1 MKEGGATHK
10 HHQHPTLVHG
20 GFLRI
25 HHIASHYPCA
35 LHKYMFHIIERFHT
49 LPAKAHL
56 DAAAGEGALP
66 LRLPQDILATETPKW
81 THEVSGNLFSWRSLY
96 EKLRCK
102 TYLVPITYLSKY
114 ICQRWWNRRIA
125 GKPLGEA
132 VNFQFLNSHHT
143 RTCGRL
149 MPSTKPEWNS
159 FRPLAFLLAVAQVT
173 SVFWWTG
180 VCNELAM
187 WRLQKAFSNSSATH
201 DNERVKCSDL
211 FVGLSLKVSS
221 RLELW
226 QTQTLLVAH
235 ATSSISSFTWKI
247 LTKTSTKST
256 QRSTKLWNS
265 KPLPNEET
273 KKKRVKAGTVSAL
286 RLSSLLGFGG
296 PPVDTLKKRRDD
308 PRLDQMDSLQR
319 GPGSHPYWL
328 WTCL

>member
-1 MKEGGATHK
+1 
-10 HHQHPTLVHG
+10 
-20 GFLRI
+20 
-25 HHIASHYPCA
+25 
-35 LHKYMFHIIERFHT
+35 
-49 LPAKAHL
+49 
-56 DAAAGEGALP
+56 
-66 LRLPQDILATETPKW
+66 
-81 THEVSGNLFSWRSLY
+81 
-96 EKLRCK
+96 
-102 TYLVPITYLSKY
+102 
-114 ICQRWWNRRIA
+114 
-125 GKPLGEA
+125 
-132 VNFQFLNSHHT
+132 
-143 RTCGRL
+143 

-159 FRPLAFLLAVAQVT
+159 FRPLAFLLVVAQVT
-173 SVFWWTG
+173 SGSWWTG

-221 RLELW
+221 RLEIW

-235 ATSSISSFTWKI
+235 ATSSISSFTCEI

-273 KKKRVKAGTVSAL
+273 KKKRVKAETVSAL

-308 PRLDQMDSLQR
+308 PRIDQMDSLQR